1 MELTK
6 LLKPGSIAV
15 VGASEKEGFG
25 GDVCR
30 NILTYMHDLS
40 RVYFVNPKRE
50 TVFEQKCF
58 HSVAAIQDTIDLLI
72 ICTPQKTVLPILE
85 EGAKKG
91 CGGAVIFASGYG
103 ETGTEEGRE
112 NERELLQ
119 KAKELNI
126 AIMGPNCAGYVNYSD
141 NIRTLWLDHSCGSG
155 RFRVKPKVRS
165 QLLHCFMVTQIEQLC
180 HKVDHVSLGSAT
192 EAEEIIFIQL
202 QARMPVIVEWAAS
215 HTAAVDFQ
223 PIVLGSLLHADRR
236 LDVFIDCHRKTS
248 VHNSLEST
256 KHPP

>member
-1 MELTK
+1 MAVHLAGFHKTVIIRLVRCLWCIAHFPILQQMQIIRQHPETQHFILPELTDI
-6 LLKPGSIAV
+6 G
-15 VGASEKEGFG
+15 
-25 GDVCR
+25 
-30 NILTYMHDLS
+30 
-40 RVYFVNPKRE
+40 
-50 TVFEQKCF
+50 
-58 HSVAAIQDTIDLLI
+58 
-72 ICTPQKTVLPILE
+72 
-85 EGAKKG
+85 
-91 CGGAVIFASGYG
+91 
-103 ETGTEEGRE
+103 
-112 NERELLQ
+112 
-119 KAKELNI
+119 
-126 AIMGPNCAGYVNYSD
+126 
-141 NIRTLWLDHSCGSG
+141 TLWLDHSCGSG